1 MATPVGH
8 ALIGITL
15 ARCMGVRSPFG
26 VAAAV
31 VASGLPDLDVPFSM
45 LVHRDPWKLHKNK
58 KHGTHTLG
66 FALTTGMLVG
76 VAGLVSTGSADG
88 ERDLIA
94 DALAG
99 ALIVGSHLV
108 LDKMPLPYFSLRK
121 AKSRRRAV
129 AVTAWNWSLDAA
141 IYGFLAARMW
151 PRGDAAPVA
160 GQP

>member
-15 ARCMGVRSPFG
+15 ARRIGVRSPFAT
-26 VAAAV
+26 AAAV
-31 VASGLPDLDVPFSM
+31 VAAGLPDIDVPFSM
-45 LVHRDPWKLHKNK
+45 IVHRDPWKLHKNK

-66 FALTTGMLVG
+66 FALTSGMFVG
-76 VAGLVSTGSADG
+76 FAGLVSAGSADG

-108 LDKMPLPYFSLRK
+108 LDKIPLPYFTLSN
-121 AKSRRRAV
+121 AKSRRRAL
-129 AVTAWNWSLDAA
+129 AISAWNWALDAA
-141 IYGFLAARMW
+141 VYGYVAAKLW
-151 PRGDAAPVA
+151 PANSDASRQAS
-160 GQP
+160 